1 MRYQR
6 TQIYLDPED
15 HRRLTEE
22 AAARGI
28 SLAAL
33 LREIASAH
41 VREEAPVYGQ
51 KSIEAII
58 GIATGGPPSNIA
70 GNKKEYLADAA
81 EWLYWKKMGKQG
93 PEPVRGIQEV
103 PPKAPRRRKKT
114 S

>member
-33 LREIASAH
+33 LREIASSH
-41 VREEAPVYGQ
+41 VREQAPSYGE
-51 KSIEAII
+51 KSMSAII
-58 GIATGGPPSNIA
+58 GLFDGPPTDIA
-70 GNKKEYLADAA
+70 KYKDEYLEDAA
-81 EWLYWKKMGKQG
+81 EWLYWKKMGRQG
-93 PEPVRGIQEV
+93 PEPKPRNFPVEQKKRRG
-103 PPKAPRRRKKT
+103 KKPG
-114 S
+114 